1 MLRRMVNSQ
10 ALRLVPGWNFS
21 ELLHARRRDS
31 WTRSSASETEPDKEI
46 ANARK
51 FLVSDSSS
59 SLKLVEG
66 IALPLCLRA
75 ALAIIET
82 SQQLQELVGQGRLNQ
97 ACIMRFERTPDCLN
111 CLNSLSASLGR
122 QIGSRARFF
131 KFGHARGIHNRRP
144 PAPANQQRAALFLQR
159 R

>member
-1 MLRRMVNSQ
+1 MLRRMVNNQ

-75 ALAIIET
+75 ALVIFQT

-97 ACIMRFERTPDCLN
+97 VCIMRFQRTPDCLH
-111 CLNSLSASLGR
+111 SLSASLGR
-122 QIGSRARFF
+122 QIGRRARFF
-131 KFGHARGIHNRRP
+131 KFGHARGIHNQRP
-144 PAPANQQRAALFLQR
+144 PAPPNRQRPVLFLQR

>member
-1 MLRRMVNSQ
+1 MLRRMVNNQ

-66 IALPLCLRA
+66 IALPLCLRV
-75 ALAIIET
+75 ALVTLET
-82 SQQLQELVGQGRLNQ
+82 REQLQELIGQRRLNQ
-97 ACIMRFERTPDCLN
+97 VCIVRFQRAPDRLH
-111 CLNSLSASLGR
+111 SLSAGLGR
-122 QIGSRARFF
+122 QIGRRAWFF
-131 KFGHARGIHNRRP
+131 KSGHTRGIHNQHP
-144 PAPANQQRAALFLQR
+144 PGPANRQSAVLFPQR